1 MNLTSIMLIERNQT
15 QMTIYYM
22 IPDTYRTKENKV
34 ISAIRPGSGVMIG
47 MAHRRAP
54 GISDVFDFHLV
65 LVTRVCSD

>member
-1 MNLTSIMLIERNQT
+1 
-15 QMTIYYM
+15 M

-34 ISAIRPGSGVMIG
+34 ISAVRPGSGVMIG

-65 LVTRVCSD
+65 LVTRVCLD